1 MKKSTKGALAAAAAA
16 VLLLG
21 GAGSLAYWNSESN
34 VNGGTF
40 DSGELSLAA
49 PDCDGTNDGTA
60 GTAVWTIDT
69 TDAVVTTSTRIVPGD
84 VLTKVCFIDIT
95 AVGDHLGADLDVTT
109 PPTWV
114 TAGSDTELTSK
125 LVPTATFLVGGATA
139 ASITEDDDITTD
151 GTGEIEATISIDFPI
166 GTTVDNTTNAP
177 GGLTAILDQ
186 VKVTATQTHN
196 AT

>member
-1 MKKSTKGALAAAAAA
+1 M
-16 VLLLG
+16 
-21 GAGSLAYWNSESN
+21 
-34 VNGGTF
+34 
-40 DSGELSLAA
+40 AA

-69 TDAVVTTSTRIVPGD
+69 TDTAVTAATRIVPGD

-114 TAGSDTELTSK
+114 TTGSDTALTSV
-125 LVPTATFLVGGATA
+125 LVPDATFLVGGLSAT
-139 ASITEDDDITTD
+139 SITEEDDTTAD
-151 GTGEIEATISIDFPI
+151 GSGEIEATITIEFPI
-166 GTTVDNTTNAP
+166 GTTVDNTTNEP

-186 VKVTATQTHN
+186 VKVTATQTHDT
-196 AT
+196 A